1 MVVVP
6 LRKAVE
12 LTGLSGNT
20 LRKYADNG
28 TIRCEKTPGGTRL
41 FDTESLLRFGH
52 KKTGRGLLRQTTIGY
67 CRVSTSKQKDDLARQ
82 ITYLH
87 SLFPE
92 AEIIFDIGSGLNY
105 KRKGLRAILERIVR
119 GDQLTIVVT
128 CRDRLTRFGF
138 ELIEYLVGLN
148 GGKILVLDQPESCPE
163 SELTADLLSI
173 IHVFSC
179 RVHGLRKYGKKIQED
194 KSVPKP

>member
-1 MVVVP
+1 MTLIP

-12 LTGLSGNT
+12 LTGLSRNT

-28 TIRCEKTPGGTRL
+28 TIKCERTPSGYRL
-41 FDTESLLRFGH
+41 FDTESLLSLGKRES
-52 KKTGRGLLRQTTIGY
+52 RQPATICY
-67 CRVSTSKQKDDLARQ
+67 CRVSSSKQKDDLVRQ
-82 ITYLH
+82 VAYLH

-92 AEIIFDIGSGLNY
+92 AEIIKDIGSGLNY

-119 GDQLTIVVT
+119 GDQLTIVVA

-138 ELIEYLVGLN
+138 EIIEYLVGLN
-148 GGKILVLDQPESCPE
+148 GGKILVLDNPESCPE

-179 RVHGLRKYGKKIQED
+179 RVHGLRKYGKKIKED
-194 KSVPKP
+194 SSVPKP

>member
-1 MVVVP
+1 MALIP
-6 LRKAVE
+6 IRKAVE
-12 LTGLSGNT
+12 LTGLSPNT

-28 TIRCEKTPGGTRL
+28 TIRCERTPGGTRL
-41 FDTESLLRFGH
+41 FDSADLLRFGKARKSSRSNH
-52 KKTGRGLLRQTTIGY
+52 YTICY
-67 CRVSTSKQKDDLARQ
+67 CRVSSSKQRDDLARQ
-82 ITYLH
+82 VAYLH

-92 AEIIFDIGSGLNY
+92 AEIIKDIGSGLNY
-105 KRKGLRAILERIVR
+105 KRKGLRAILERVVC
-119 GDQLTIVVT
+119 GDKLTIVVA

-163 SELTADLLSI
+163 AELTADLLSI

-179 RVHGLRKYGKKIQED
+179 RVHGLRKYGQKIKED
-194 KSVPKP
+194 QTVPKP

>member
-1 MVVVP
+1 MVLVP

-41 FDTESLLRFGH
+41 FDSTDLLRFGKAPKSDRLH
-52 KKTGRGLLRQTTIGY
+52 CYTICY
-67 CRVSTSKQKDDLARQ
+67 CRVSSNKQRDDLARQ
-82 ITYLH
+82 VAYLH

-92 AEIIFDIGSGLNY
+92 AEIIKDIGSGLNY
-105 KRKGLRAILERIVR
+105 KRKGLRTILERIVR
-119 GDQLTIVVT
+119 GDQLTIVVA

-138 ELIEYLVGLN
+138 ELIEYLVSLN

-163 SELTADLLSI
+163 SELTADLLFI

-179 RVHGLRKYGKKIQED
+179 QVHGLRKYGKKIQED
-194 KSVPKP
+194 QSVPKP